1 MAERR
6 GLLVDWGGVLTTDVF
21 RSFASFCTSEGLAPE
36 TARDLFRGSDE
47 GRRLLHELETGVLSE
62 AAFGRAFAEVLGL
75 AAERGEGLVDRMF
88 AALRPDE
95 EMVAAVRAVR
105 AAGVPTGMV
114 SNSWGRDRYT
124 SEALALFDAVVISGD
139 EGIRKP
145 HPRMYELGAQRL
157 GLPPEACV
165 YVDDLGGNL
174 KPARALGMA
183 TIRHTDAATTIAEI
197 ERLLGVPPAQ
207 ARRRR

>member
-1 MAERR
+1 MVERG

-21 RSFASFCTSEGLAPE
+21 RSFASFCASEGLAPD

-47 GRRLLHELETGVLSE
+47 GRRLLHELETGVLPE

-75 AAERGEGLVDRMF
+75 APQRADGLVDRMF
-88 AALRPDE
+88 AGLRPDE
-95 EMVAAVRAVR
+95 EMVAAVRAAR

-145 HPRMYELGAQRL
+145 DPRMYELGAQRL

-183 TIRHTDAATTIAEI
+183 TIRHSDARTTIAEL
-197 ERLLGVPPAQ
+197 ERLLGVPLGQ
-207 ARRRR
+207 GR